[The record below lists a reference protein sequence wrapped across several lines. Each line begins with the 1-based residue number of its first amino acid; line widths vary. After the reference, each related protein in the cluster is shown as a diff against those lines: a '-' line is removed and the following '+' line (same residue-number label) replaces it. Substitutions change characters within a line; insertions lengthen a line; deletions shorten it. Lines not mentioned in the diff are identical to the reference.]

1 MIVKSIPHA
10 AWQAVV
16 VVLAAIP
23 LASWAQNA
31 APAAPQDWRS
41 ANDTVGQL
49 KRGHADVLKWEKTNP
64 PHSAG
69 VQMPEVPSIQLLTVD
84 DATRQAWRA
93 HLDLRTPLS
102 RLGAENVSRI
112 AAGRWAELDPS
123 LQRRVE
129 GVDEVL
135 RVAVQA
141 KKAWL
146 QAVASRQAL
155 AHVRAAL
162 ESAEAANE
170 LGLRMVRVGNWSK
183 LKQTQVQLAQSAA
196 QMNWVRAQYDA
207 NRAQANLIKAV
218 GLQGQYASVVLPD
231 SLPELPAQA
240 VAHEEWTKRASAI
253 QAQLPL
259 AESKRSQP
267 NSGMA
272 LLAYQASH
280 ALAQT
285 SREARKVREFISE
298 ETVLHYNGMLSSVW
312 DLLDASRNQSQAE
325 VDAIGAQ
332 RDFWIAEAD
341 LQWVLQGGEPD
352 SFVALGG
359 GGETTA
365 PAAHE

>member
-1 MIVKSIPHA
+1 MIFKSTPKG
-10 AWQAVV
+10 AWQAAVF
-16 VVLAAIP
+16 VLAVIP
-23 LASWAQNA
+23 SALLAQNA
-31 APAAPQDWRS
+31 ASGAQQDWRS
-41 ANDTVGQL
+41 ANDAVGQL

-64 PHSAG
+64 PQSTAVERATLPG
-69 VQMPEVPSIQLLTVD
+69 IPLLTVD
-84 DATRQAWRA
+84 AATRQAWRA

-102 RLGAENVSRI
+102 RLGADNVSLI
-112 AAGRWAELDPS
+112 AAGRWAEMDPS

-129 GVDEVL
+129 GMDEVL
-135 RVAVQA
+135 LVAVQA

-155 AHVRAAL
+155 GHYRAAL

-170 LGLRMVRVGNWSK
+170 LGLRMVSVGNWSR
-183 LKQTQVQLAQSAA
+183 LKQAQVQLVQSTA
-196 QMNWVRAQYDA
+196 QMNWVRAQYAA
-207 NRAQANLIKAV
+207 NRAQADLIKAV

-231 SLPELPAQA
+231 SLPDLP
-240 VAHEEWTKRASAI
+240 VTTVPDHEWKKRALAI

-259 AESKRSQP
+259 AESLRNQT
-267 NSGMA
+267 NAEMA
-272 LLAYQASH
+272 LAAYQAAH

-285 SREARKVREFISE
+285 SRAVRKVREFIGE

-312 DLLDASRNQSQAE
+312 DLLDESRNQSQAV

-332 RDFWIAEAD
+332 RDFWIAESD

-352 SFVALGG
+352 SFVSLGG
-359 GGETTA
+359 GGETAA